1 MTQISIAINPIGP
14 LNLNYIK
21 NNMITHKITDANMID
36 PGIIA
41 IAYTKFN

>member
-1 MTQISIAINPIGP
+1 MHIKIAINPIGP

-21 NNMITHKITDANMID
+21 NHKITHKITDAKIID
-36 PGIIA
+36 PGIMA